1 MPIYEI
7 TAPDGKVYEV
17 EGKGTEAEAL
27 AHFKAN
33 FKPKNEGTVSIGGY
47 DIPKIKNPMLATL
60 AGVPLASAVGETVK
74 GLGALTQ
81 LGMPETGQKMVDFG
95 QNVVQKAKEVE
106 PISATGGQI
115 GSYLLP
121 GTALAKGLRAALPAN
136 LAGRVGAETL
146 AGGALAGATTPGT
159 AEERT
164 LPSLIGG
171 GISGAFPLLGST
183 IKAIT
188 PTILGLTTG
197 TGAEPIKQAFKS
209 GQEGGASGQ
218 MFLENLRKKVD
229 PTDILDKVSANL
241 NQMGKDL
248 SSSYRSGMVNIKNDK
263 AVLDFTGINQTLQNV
278 EDMFKFKGQA
288 KNEKAV
294 EEITKAKDTIDQ
306 WKKLD
311 PIEYHTPEGLDALKQ
326 KIGGILEDID
336 FKNTGARRAV
346 GDIYNSIKT
355 EINKQA
361 PTYAEVMKKYHDGL
375 DQISEI
381 RKTFSQ
387 TGKAATDTQMRKL
400 QSVMRD
406 NVNTNYGNRMNQM
419 QMLEQQGG
427 QQVMPGL
434 SGQALSSLAP
444 RGLSSMT
451 PVLNAGAAL
460 ATSNPVLAGAL
471 PFQSPRLMGE
481 AAYYA
486 GKGSKLMPPLTK
498 QQELARAL
506 MLQQKTQGVP
516 NE

>member
-1 MPIYEI
+1 MAIYEI

-33 FKPKNEGTVSIGGY
+33 YKPQSKEGTVSIGGY

-164 LPSLIGG
+164 SPAVFGG
-171 GISGAFPLLGST
+171 ALSGAFPLLGAG

-188 PTILGLTTG
+188 PAILGLTTG

-218 MFLENLRKKVD
+218 MFLKNLRKKVD

-263 AVLDFTGINQTLQNV
+263 AVLDFTGINQAVKNV
-278 EDMFKFKGQA
+278 EDMFMFKGKA
-288 KNEKAV
+288 KNEKAID
-294 EEITKAKDTIDQ
+294 EITKAKDTIDD

-311 PIEYHTPEGLDALKQ
+311 PVEYHTPEGLDTLKQ
-326 KIGGILEDID
+326 KVGGILEDID
-336 FKNTGARRAV
+336 FKNASARKAV

-361 PTYAEVMKKYHDGL
+361 PTYSQVMKKYHDGIE
-375 DQISEI
+375 QINEI
-381 RKTFSQ
+381 KKTFSQ
-387 TGKAATDTQMRKL
+387 NKNAATDTQMRKL

-406 NVNTNYGNRMNQM
+406 NVNTNYGNRLNQM

-434 SGQALSSLAP
+434 AGQALSSPTP
-444 RGLSSMT
+444 RGLSSIAPMAT
-451 PVLNAGAAL
+451 GAGAL
-460 ATSNPVLAGAL
+460 LSNPLLAGAL
-471 PFQSPRLMGE
+471 PLQSPRLMGE

-516 NE
+516 NA